1 MSAYEKKIIL
11 LFSLLFFSS
20 LIYAS
25 FPKTERYNS
34 VTYNQNLEHNSIVHD
49 LIPIHEAN
57 DTSIKVKRLY
67 RVAAILLSVVAL
79 VLSII
84 IINALRCL
92 NDRSHC
98 NNEHDGNGASGALFT
113 MNILALVGFGLAI
126 RGRNIQRKENSSK

>member
-1 MSAYEKKIIL
+1 MKKIIL
-11 LFSLLFFSS
+11 LFSLLSFSS
-20 LIYAS
+20 LVYAS
-25 FPKTERYNS
+25 FPITERYNP
-34 VTYNQNLEHNSIVHD
+34 VTYNQYLENNSVVHD
-49 LIPIHEAN
+49 LIPLHKFDVEK
-57 DTSIKVKRLY
+57 SIKVKRLY

-98 NNEHDGNGASGALFT
+98 NNEQDGNGASGALFM

-126 RGRNIQRKENSSK
+126 IGRNIQRNENSSK

>member
-1 MSAYEKKIIL
+1 
-11 LFSLLFFSS
+11 
-20 LIYAS
+20 
-25 FPKTERYNS
+25 
-34 VTYNQNLEHNSIVHD
+34 
-49 LIPIHEAN
+49 
-57 DTSIKVKRLY
+57 LY

>member
-1 MSAYEKKIIL
+1 MKKIIL
-11 LFSLLFFSS
+11 LFSLLSFSS

-25 FPKTERYNS
+25 FPVTERYNS
-34 VTYNQNLEHNSIVHD
+34 VTYNQNLEYNSVVHD
-49 LIPIHEAN
+49 LIPIHKSDVEK
-57 DTSIKVKRLY
+57 SIKVKRLY

-98 NNEHDGNGASGALFT
+98 NNEQDGNGASGALFM
-113 MNILALVGFGLAI
+113 MNILALVGIGLAI